1 MICCL
6 FVSFVTIK
14 LRKSDTFSVKVLYML
29 INCINFASSKRQ
41 NDISGDNLTTIINN
55 KNKTQTHYY
64 ESTKEM
70 DYYDGLDGLDFF
82 NWCVYP

>member
-1 MICCL
+1 M
-6 FVSFVTIK
+6 FVSYVTIK
-14 LRKSDTFSVKVLYML
+14 SRKSDTFSVKVLYML

-41 NDISGDNLTTIINN
+41 KYISGDNLTNIINN